1 MEFVHTRSDYAELA
15 KVVHS
20 VSASLTTVFLSTR
33 LWARKTKHKGLWWDD
48 YICKLLFLVKPL
60 TYMMI

>member
-1 MEFVHTRSDYAELA
+1 MDSVHTRSDYAELA

-20 VSASLTTVFLSTR
+20 VSASLTTIFLSTR

-48 YICKLLFLVKPL
+48 YICKLSFVIKPL
-60 TYMMI
+60 TCMMI